1 MDDKRVAVLLEDLMA
16 KFNTFG
22 EGLEMLNDKVDKGFD
37 TMNNRMDKL
46 EARMDRM
53 EADNQRDHK
62 QIIQAIQD
70 LNSEVKRLDTE
81 VVQIKR
87 VK

>member
-1 MDDKRVAVLLEDLMA
+1 MDDNKVAVLLEDLMS